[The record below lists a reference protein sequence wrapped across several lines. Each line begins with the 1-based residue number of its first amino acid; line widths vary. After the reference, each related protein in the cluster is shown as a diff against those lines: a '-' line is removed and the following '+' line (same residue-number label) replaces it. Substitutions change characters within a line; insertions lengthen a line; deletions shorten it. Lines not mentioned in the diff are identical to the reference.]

1 MKKIF
6 KFFLLFVF
14 HFLNFQNAFSQL
26 LIFPNS
32 KIEYA
37 IPSPTIEDYENVIVN
52 LKKDSKIFDVN
63 FYSKIKLINKKTEKE
78 MLLKDFAVLDQD
90 VFIIDF
96 AIKKTKE
103 MNKIQILW
111 KSEAIKINNPNYAP
125 IKKPKIENE
134 KQNPANKDDVEKF
147 CLKLNDIRSNFAKQY
162 EKFYEEFMEK
172 NKEIINNEELN
183 FNFIEIK
190 KLHDTHQLIKR

>member
-1 MKKIF
+1 MKKTF
-6 KFFLLFVF
+6 KLFLLFVF
-14 HFLNFQNAFSQL
+14 HFLNFRNAFSQL

-52 LKKDSKIFDVN
+52 LKKDSKIFDVS

-125 IKKPKIENE
+125 IKKTKIENE
-134 KQNPANKDDVEKF
+134 KKNPANKDDVEKF

-162 EKFYEEFMEK
+162 EKFYEKFMEK

-190 KLHDTHQLIKR
+190 KLHDAYQLIKR